1 MTMRKPTGR
10 VRPTPAHIRRER
22 LRRLLTALAV
32 VPALLLSACV
42 SVPFSGGVELG
53 GDLDTGV
60 DVDFDFLP
68 SGPSEGATPE
78 EILRGFL
85 AATTAAQNNY
95 RIARSYL
102 AADAADVWNPFAS
115 TLVRA
120 REGTIEQVDDTTLTY
135 SVGIVA
141 SVDEVGRYSVADDTA
156 TQTLPAF
163 RFVQEAGQWRIAELG
178 DGILISQQ
186 AFPSAFSQH
195 TLFYWDAAFRNL
207 VPDLRWFPS
216 RSEVATRIVRAV
228 LEPPTSWLTQG
239 ATVSAIPE
247 GTQLALAPVS
257 VDAGIAQVDLTSEV
271 LSLSDRERQRLRLQL
286 AASLRA
292 VSGVVGVQL
301 TVDQNAVVIP
311 EWTAGSPDVVPQV
324 DPRVL
329 LLTEAGFG
337 FATGDEVEPLG
348 ALSPG
353 VVVLGAT
360 AVALAPTRTL
370 ATVLTP
376 QGVWAVS
383 AGDEPPVLLD
393 ERPGLIA
400 PSIDGYQFVWSVPAT
415 GSGAAGV
422 IRATEL
428 DGTVHV
434 VEASRPGDA
443 RIVSIAVSRDDARV
457 LLMLDGPGGP
467 RLVYTAVIRD
477 ETSGVPVRLGELRDL
492 PLNGDIAV
500 GATWVD
506 EVRVASITRTDEQ
519 SLVELHE
526 LGGRSRPLGLPPE
539 GRQIVG
545 GNAGVGGIRVLG
557 ADSVV
562 FEPRGSGWQNT
573 GLRASFLGTQQ

>member
-1 MTMRKPTGR
+1 M
-10 VRPTPAHIRRER
+10 RER
-22 LRRLLTALAV
+22 SASIRPARRRVLAALAV
-32 VPALLLSACV
+32 VPALLLPDSD

-53 GDLDTGV
+53 GNLDAGVVV
-60 DVDFDFLP
+60 DVEQRP
-68 SGPSEGATPE
+68 SGPSEGATQE

-95 RIARSYL
+95 GIARSYL
-102 AADAADVWNPFAS
+102 ADEVADVWNPYAS

-120 REGTIEQVDDTTLTY
+120 REGAIAQVDEATLTY
-135 SVGIVA
+135 SVPIVA
-141 SVDEVGRYSVADDTA
+141 SVDAVGRYSVADDSA

-163 RFVQEAGQWRIAELG
+163 RFVQEEGEWRIAELG

-195 TLFYWDAAFRNL
+195 TLYYWDAAFRNL

-228 LEPPTSWLTQG
+228 LEPPTSWLGQG
-239 ATVSAIPE
+239 ATVSAIPA

-257 VDAGIAQVDLTSEV
+257 VEAGIAQIDLTSEV
-271 LSLSDRERQRLRLQL
+271 LSLTDLERQRLRLQL

-292 VSGVVGVQL
+292 VSGAVGVQL
-301 TVDQNAVVIP
+301 TVDQNAVAIP
-311 EWTAGSPDVVPQV
+311 EWTAGAPDVVPQV

-329 LLTEAGFG
+329 LRTEEGFG
-337 FATGDEVEPLG
+337 FATGADVEPLG
-348 ALSPG
+348 TLSPAIIE
-353 VVVLGAT
+353 LGAT
-360 AVALAPTRTL
+360 AVALASSRTL
-370 ATVLTP
+370 ATVLTAE
-376 QGVWAVS
+376 GVWAVR
-383 AGDEPPVLLD
+383 AGDAPPVLLD

-400 PSIDGYQFVWSVPAT
+400 PSIDGYQFVWSAT
-415 GSGAAGV
+415 AASAGG

-428 DGTVHV
+428 DGTVHD
-434 VEASRPGDA
+434 VEAALPDDA
-443 RIVSIAVSRDDARV
+443 RIVSLSVSRDDARV

-467 RLVYTAVIRD
+467 RLVHTAIIRD

-492 PLNGDIAV
+492 PLNGETAV
-500 GATWVD
+500 DATWVD
-506 EVRVASITRTDEQ
+506 EVRVASITRSGEQ

-526 LGGRSRPLGLPPE
+526 LGGRSRPLGLPQ
-539 GRQIVG
+539 GGVQIVG
-545 GNAGVGGIRVLG
+545 GNGGVDGVRVLG
-557 ADSVV
+557 TDGIV

>member
-1 MTMRKPTGR
+1 MRDRARG
-10 VRPTPAHIRRER
+10 IRRPHR
-22 LRRLLTALAV
+22 LSRLVTVLAV
-32 VPALLLSACV
+32 VPALLLAGCV

-60 DVDFDFLP
+60 DVDVDFLP
-68 SGPSEGATPE
+68 SGPSEGATQE

-95 RIARSYL
+95 GIARSYL
-102 AADAADVWNPFAS
+102 AEDAADVWNPYES

-120 REGTIEQVDDTTLTY
+120 REGVIATIDESTLTY
-135 SVGIVA
+135 SVPIVA
-141 SVDEVGRYSVADDTA
+141 SVDAVGRYSVADDAA

-163 RFVQEAGQWRIAELG
+163 RFVQEEGEWRIAELG
-178 DGILISQQ
+178 NGILISQQ

-195 TLFYWDAAFRNL
+195 TLYYWDAAFRNL

-228 LEPPTSWLTQG
+228 LEPPTSWLGQG
-239 ATVSAIPE
+239 ATVSAIPA
-247 GTQLALAPVS
+247 GTQLALSPVS
-257 VDAGIAQVDLTSEV
+257 VEAGIAQIDLTSEV
-271 LSLSDRERQRLRLQL
+271 LSLTDLERQRLRLQL

-301 TVDQNAVVIP
+301 TVDQNAVAIP
-311 EWTAGSPDVVPQV
+311 EWTAGAPDVVPQV

-329 LLTEAGFG
+329 LRTEEAFG
-337 FATGDEVEPLG
+337 FATGGDVEPLG
-348 ALSPG
+348 TLSPAIIG
-353 VVVLGAT
+353 LGAT
-360 AVALAPTRTL
+360 AVTLASSRTL
-370 ATVLTP
+370 ATVLTAE
-376 QGVWAVS
+376 GVWAVR
-383 AGDEPPVLLD
+383 AGDAPPVLLD

-400 PSIDGYQFVWSVPAT
+400 PSIDGYQFVWSAT
-415 GSGAAGV
+415 AASAGG

-428 DGTVHV
+428 DGTVHD
-434 VEASRPGDA
+434 VEAALPDDA
-443 RIVSIAVSRDDARV
+443 RIVSLSVSRDDARV

-467 RLVYTAVIRD
+467 RLVHTAIIRD

-492 PLNGDIAV
+492 PLNGETAV
-500 GATWVD
+500 DATWVD
-506 EVRVASITRTDEQ
+506 EVRVASITRSGEQ

-526 LGGRSRPLGLPPE
+526 LGGRSRPLGLPQ
-539 GRQIVG
+539 GGVQIVG
-545 GNAGVGGIRVLG
+545 GNGGVDGVRVLG
-557 ADSVV
+557 TDGIV

>member
-1 MTMRKPTGR
+1 MMTKHPAR
-10 VRPTPAHIRRER
+10 V
-22 LRRLLTALAV
+22 RRLLTALAV

-68 SGPSEGATPE
+68 SGPSEGATQE

-102 AADAADVWNPFAS
+102 AEEVADVWNPFAS

-120 REGTIEQVDDTTLTY
+120 REGTILPVDETTLSY
-135 SVGIVA
+135 SVPIVA
-141 SVDEVGRYSVADDTA
+141 SVDAVGRYSVADDSA

-163 RFVQEAGQWRIAELG
+163 RFMQEGGEWRIAELG

-257 VDAGIAQVDLTSEV
+257 VAAGIAQIDLTSEV
-271 LSLSDRERQRLRLQL
+271 LSLSDRERQRLKLQL

-292 VSGVVGVQL
+292 VSNVVGVQI
-301 TVDQNAVVIP
+301 TVDQNAVSIP
-311 EWTAGSPDVVPQV
+311 DWTSGSPDVVPQV
-324 DPRVL
+324 DPRL
-329 LLTEAGFG
+329 LLGTDESFG
-337 FATGDEVEPLG
+337 FATGGEVEPLG
-348 ALSPG
+348 ALSAI
-353 VVVLGAT
+353 VIELGST
-360 AVALAPTRTL
+360 AVALAPNRTL
-370 ATVLTP
+370 ATALNA
-376 QGVWAVS
+376 QGVWALRT
-383 AGDEPPVLLD
+383 GDAQPALLD
-393 ERPGLIA
+393 DRPGLIA
-400 PSIDGYQFVWSVPAT
+400 PSIDGYQFVWSTPAT
-415 GSGAAGV
+415 GSGVSGG

-434 VEASRPGDA
+434 VEAALPDDA
-443 RIVSIAVSRDDARV
+443 RIVSLNVSRDDARV
-457 LLMLDGPGGP
+457 LLLLDGPGGP
-467 RLVYTAVIRD
+467 RLVYTAIIRD
-477 ETSGVPVRLGELRDL
+477 EVSGVPVRLGELRDL
-492 PLNGDIAV
+492 PLTGDTAV
-500 GATWVD
+500 DATWVD
-506 EVRVASITRTDEQ
+506 EVRVASITRTGEQ
-519 SLVELHE
+519 SLVQLHE

-539 GRQIVG
+539 AIQIVG
-545 GNAGVGGIRVLG
+545 GNAGVDGIRVLG
-557 ADSVV
+557 ADGIV

>member
-1 MTMRKPTGR
+1 M
-10 VRPTPAHIRRER
+10 RER
-22 LRRLLTALAV
+22 SASIRPARRRVLAALAV

-53 GDLDTGV
+53 GNLDAGVVV
-60 DVDFDFLP
+60 DVEQRP
-68 SGPSEGATPE
+68 SGPSEGATQE

-95 RIARSYL
+95 GIARSYL
-102 AADAADVWNPFAS
+102 ADEVADVWNPYAS

-120 REGTIEQVDDTTLTY
+120 REGAIAQVDEATLTY
-135 SVGIVA
+135 SVPIVA
-141 SVDEVGRYSVADDTA
+141 SVDAVGRYSVADDSA

-163 RFVQEAGQWRIAELG
+163 RFVQEEGEWRIAELG

-195 TLFYWDAAFRNL
+195 TLYYWDAAFRNL

-228 LEPPTSWLTQG
+228 LEPPTSWLGQG
-239 ATVSAIPE
+239 ATVSAIPA

-257 VDAGIAQVDLTSEV
+257 VEAGIAQIDLTSEV
-271 LSLSDRERQRLRLQL
+271 LSLTDLERQRLRLQL

-292 VSGVVGVQL
+292 VSGAVGVQL
-301 TVDQNAVVIP
+301 TVDQNAVAIP
-311 EWTAGSPDVVPQV
+311 EWTAGAPDVVPQV

-329 LLTEAGFG
+329 LRTEEGFG
-337 FATGDEVEPLG
+337 FATGADVEPLG
-348 ALSPG
+348 TLSPAIIE
-353 VVVLGAT
+353 LGAT
-360 AVALAPTRTL
+360 AVALASSRTL
-370 ATVLTP
+370 ATVLTAE
-376 QGVWAVS
+376 GVWAVR
-383 AGDEPPVLLD
+383 AGDAPPVLLD

-400 PSIDGYQFVWSVPAT
+400 PSIDGYQFVWSAT
-415 GSGAAGV
+415 AASAGG

-428 DGTVHV
+428 DGTVHD
-434 VEASRPGDA
+434 VEAALPDDA
-443 RIVSIAVSRDDARV
+443 RIVSLSVSRDDARV

-467 RLVYTAVIRD
+467 RLVHTAIIRD

-492 PLNGDIAV
+492 PLNGETAV
-500 GATWVD
+500 DATWVD
-506 EVRVASITRTDEQ
+506 EVRVASITRSGEQ

-526 LGGRSRPLGLPPE
+526 LGGRSRPLGLPQ
-539 GRQIVG
+539 GGVQIVG
-545 GNAGVGGIRVLG
+545 GNGGVDGVRVLG
-557 ADSVV
+557 TDGIV